1 MNPLAEVAL
10 IVAVFAS
17 AIALAY
23 IMHWWGE
30 LHPVIE
36 VVADPAE
43 APQDDPSG
51 PAPFATVI
59 VGAPA
64 FYEPHGGGGDSD
76 GEQEDY

>member
-36 VVADPAE
+36 VVADRAE
-43 APQDDPSG
+43 PPQDDPSG

-59 VGAPA
+59 VGAAA
-64 FYEPHGGGGDSD
+64 FYEPDSGDID
-76 GEQEDY
+76 GDGDLED